1 MSFRKLGKALGTWT
15 PTGEAVDPI
24 VAIRAAWPEIV
35 GEDVARN
42 SRPFELSRNSL
53 LVVTRSSAWS
63 QQLSFLSERIVGMVR
78 ERCGE
83 AIERVRFRVGRVSET
98 GAAPA
103 VRRRTPGTVRAVD
116 RRPPPQ
122 TLEEAFARFRADV
135 TAVQR
140 AKDAAGWK
148 ECRQC
153 GARIAPSAGRF
164 CTPCSVSTAQ
174 DRSEQV
180 ARLLFDV
187 PWLGFAGTAA
197 LVEGLTQNEYES
209 IRRRLL
215 NSWWE
220 TLARIRREGRR
231 RLSTRE
237 RSVASSYVLLKSG
250 VDPERIAPAV
260 VRNLL
265 GDELHELLYGSEN

>member
-1 MSFRKLGKALGTWT
+1 MSFRKLGKALGTWK

-42 SRPFELSRNSL
+42 SRPLELSRNSL
-53 LVVTRSSAWS
+53 LVATRSGAWS

-83 AIERVRFRVGRVSET
+83 AIERVRFRVGRVWEP
-98 GAAPA
+98 GPAPA
-103 VRRRTPGTVRAVD
+103 GRRRAPGTVRSVD

-122 TLEEAFARFRADV
+122 TLEEAFARFRDDV
-135 TAVQR
+135 TRVQR
-140 AKDAAGWK
+140 AKEAAGWK

-153 GARIAPSAGRF
+153 GARIAPAAGRF
-164 CTPCSVSTAQ
+164 CTPCSVATAQ

-180 ARLLFDV
+180 ARLLFEV
-187 PWLGFAGTAA
+187 PWLGYAGTAA
-197 LVEGLTQNEYES
+197 LVEGLTQDEYES

-231 RLSTRE
+231 RVSARE

-250 VDPERIAPAV
+250 VDPERIAPSV